1 MFEFEIMLTGYTLIV
16 ATTTVVISKFVSKK
30 QLKKITKELS
40 ELKTESQR
48 LNLEINKL
56 YGLLKQ

>member
-56 YGLLKQ
+56 NGLLKQ

>member
-16 ATTTVVISKFVSKK
+16 VTTTLIISKFVTKK
-30 QLKKITKELS
+30 QLTKINKELS
-40 ELKTESQR
+40 ELKNESQKM
-48 LNLEINKL
+48 NLEIKKL

>member
-56 YGLLKQ
+56 HKLLKQ